1 MSVRGIVSRVARKG
15 AHRVLE
21 RPLSDFIHT
30 PLGIHDSAL
39 DRDGGGGCLLE
50 QGVASM
56 EGEALVN
63 GTYTYGMRSHL

>member
-1 MSVRGIVSRVARKG
+1 M
-15 AHRVLE
+15 LE